1 MRSYI
6 APFWADSYIARA
18 LDRLYSVIMTFWKL
32 TRWLFAI
39 VWSGCLAATDGALA
53 PGGQPRPVSVVGTLL
68 DAGSGGRL
76 WLGLAAAALV
86 VAGVMVWWRRRAGG
100 TAGSIETD
108 SLFTEERHRQLFD
121 HTPVQ
126 ILVEDFTAIEE
137 LFSQLRAE
145 GVSNMITHLAA
156 HPDLPRE
163 WLNRVRLIDANRS
176 AVVAAGFTDRQEM
189 VARFPQHAA
198 APYLEVFRYQLGAV
212 WAGRRLFQEEF
223 HYRDAG
229 GHERACLMQCRAE
242 ERENQLDFSRVVL
255 VLMDITTAKRTAS
268 AQMENQ
274 DLVRQILARADIL
287 LWWAQVRRENGRLE
301 WKINVPTQLSET
313 PLLQL
318 ATARDRGGLWE
329 SSQVP
334 DYDEITARAVRAIL
348 NGSPSYQNEFC
359 VFSATGTPHWVNEN
373 VAISRLGPDEWSLVG
388 VVMDVTAQHEAE
400 EERRKSQA
408 QLRQIL
414 TRTDC
419 MVWQARVTESS
430 GEFAWEF
437 EIPPSGLEKRI
448 FGGDTSVVHKGVSGI
463 KARSLYGNFLVA
475 EQTEMDACGLGALRS
490 GAPGYEQEFS
500 LIKGDQKL
508 WLHERVSVTAIKPGQ
523 WDLVG
528 ITIDVTAQ
536 HEAEEARRKS
546 QEQLRQILTRA
557 DCLLWHA
564 SVRRAG
570 AALQWQDFTMPSS
583 VLCDHLFG
591 SNLPATGTGL
601 WYAADTPDLEEMN
614 RRSTQAILTG
624 APGFEQEFQ
633 VLRPTGTLW
642 LHEQV
647 SITPVGPDQ
656 WDLVG
661 VLMDV
666 TAQHKAEE
674 ARKRIEEQL
683 QQILERVDCV
693 LWHARARDVNGR
705 LEWAFELPQSNLRR
719 QIFGNKAISGEKE
732 LYDNLT
738 VPELPEMCRRSE
750 AAFRNGERGYE
761 QEFRVVKPDRTYW
774 LHERVSIT
782 PQGAG
787 QWLLFGVMLD
797 VSALKEAEAA
807 RRASEAQ
814 LGTLLNSANCLLWQA
829 QVMENSAGRMDWNLY
844 IPQSSLYREL
854 FRGDPA
860 ERGSRMWSKLNLESS
875 ELSVPELPEMNARAT
890 AAIRDGL
897 PGYEQEFRAQR
908 EGRNY
913 DLREQV
919 SITPVAPGRWS
930 LVGVITDVTAARQA
944 EEARRASE
952 ARLQQILDRAD
963 CMLWQAHVTEVDG
976 KMSWR
981 FDVPA
986 SGLQR
991 RIFGCEGLSGSPV
1004 LYENDNFKVPELSE
1018 MYVLGATALQS
1029 GAPGYEQEFR
1039 IVKPDHTYWL
1049 HERGTI
1055 TPEGPGRWLVFGLV
1069 IDLSALKEAEQVIR
1083 ASEARYRDLFEGAV
1097 EGVFQST
1104 PEGRFVSVNPSLARI
1119 FGCATPADFLALT
1132 ENGAK
1137 SLYVSAGR
1145 REEFFFELGERDSV
1159 TDFQSEVRCRDGSVK
1174 WISENVRAVRNAGGR
1189 LLHLQGFLTD
1199 VTERRKAMM
1208 TIQESESRYRAL
1220 FEKIP
1225 VAIFELDLS
1234 GLGRILQRWH
1244 ADGVRDLTAHL
1255 ADHPGEFVALAAGVE
1270 VAAVNETAVRLT
1282 KAESKAHLQGEI
1294 AQLFNT
1300 QGFGVLQ
1307 RWLESIW
1314 QGHNDGE
1321 AEAELGDFVGGCHHT
1336 YLRWWMPRQAEWLRL
1351 EHAVVA
1357 LVDLTELNR
1366 AEAALAAEKER
1377 LTVTLRAMAE
1387 GVVTTDTRGIIQ
1399 FMNRAAEEL
1408 TQCDAAKA
1416 IGRPIAEICV
1426 LRGPRSEDAFVLP
1439 LTQVLEERALVDLP
1453 PETWLVGRNGATCL
1467 VEGCCA
1473 PVHDA
1478 ESEVVGAVLVIRDIT
1493 VRQRFEQELER
1504 ASRLESIGILAGGIA
1519 HDFNNILTAVMGNIT
1534 LALLDAGGLATVER
1548 YLQEAERATLRAR
1561 DLTQQLLT
1569 FAKGGDPVRSA
1580 VRLPEIIREV
1590 AEFALHGSRVKC
1602 EFDLPAGL
1610 WPANADQGQL
1620 GQVVQNLVIN
1630 AVQAMPEGGSIW
1642 ISAANETVGLDT
1654 KRPFHPGDYVHIS
1667 VADSGT
1673 GVKPEHLVRIFD
1685 PYFTTKQHGSG
1696 LGLTT
1701 VYSIIRKHQGHIEVE
1716 SELGRGT
1723 TFHFW
1728 LPALREKEPER
1739 VEVSGEAVAPM
1750 KERVLFMDDEEP
1762 IVAMASLLLRRLGL
1776 EVELARDGAEAVRKF
1791 AEAHAAGRSFDLVVM
1806 DLTVPGG
1813 IGGREA
1819 IEQLRQIDPNVRA
1832 IVSSGYSSDPVL
1844 ANHRAYGFCGM
1855 VAKPYKVEDLA
1866 RVLRAALRQS
1876 RPPFF
1881 NVPPPPPAAS

>member
-1 MRSYI
+1 
-6 APFWADSYIARA
+6 
-18 LDRLYSVIMTFWKL
+18 MTFWKL

-39 VWSGCLAATDGALA
+39 VWSGCLAATDGEPAS
-53 PGGQPRPVSVVGTLL
+53 GGQPRPVWVVGTLL

-86 VAGVMVWWRRRAGG
+86 AAGVMVWWRRRAGG
-100 TAGSIETD
+100 TAGSIGKD

-126 ILVEDFTAIEE
+126 ILVEDLTAIEE

-145 GVSNMITHLAA
+145 GVSNMIAHLAA

-163 WLNRVRLIDANRS
+163 WLNRVRLIDANRP
-176 AVVAAGFTDRQEM
+176 AVVAAGFTNRQEM

-198 APYLEVFRYQLGAV
+198 APYLEVFRYQLESL

-229 GHERACLMQCRAE
+229 GHERAGLMQCRAE
-242 ERENQLDFSRVVL
+242 ERENQPDLSRVVL

-287 LWWAQVRRENGRLE
+287 LWWAQVRRENGQMR
-301 WKINVPTQLSET
+301 WKINVPPQVSET

-318 ATARDRGGLWE
+318 ATARDRGGLWDAAL
-329 SSQVP
+329 VP
-334 DYDEITARAVRAIL
+334 EYDVIAARAVQAIL
-348 NGSPSYQNEFC
+348 SGSPSYQNEFC
-359 VFSATGTPHWVNEN
+359 VFSAAGATHWVNEN
-373 VAISRLGPDEWSLVG
+373 VGISRLGPDEWSLVG
-388 VVMDVTAQHEAE
+388 LVMDVTALHQAE
-400 EERRKSQA
+400 EERRKNQA
-408 QLRQIL
+408 QLKQIL
-414 TRTDC
+414 TRADC
-419 MVWQARVTESS
+419 MVWQSRVTESS

-437 EIPPSGLEKRI
+437 EIPHSGLEKRI

-463 KARSLYGNFLVA
+463 KARSLYGNFIVA
-475 EQTEMDACGLGALRS
+475 EQTEMDARALGALRN

-508 WLHERVSVTAIKPGQ
+508 WLHERVSVTSLRPGQ

-528 ITIDVTAQ
+528 ITVDVTPQ
-536 HEAEEARRKS
+536 HQAEEARRMS
-546 QEQLRQILTRA
+546 QAQLQQILTRA

-564 SVRRAG
+564 SVRREGAG
-570 AALQWQDFTMPSS
+570 LQWRDFAMPSS
-583 VLCDHLFG
+583 VLCDRLFG
-591 SNLPATGTGL
+591 ANPPATGTGL
-601 WYAADTPDLEEMN
+601 WYDTDIRDLAEMN

-624 APGFEQEFQ
+624 APSYEQEFP
-633 VLRPTGTLW
+633 VVRPTQTLW

-647 SITPVGPDQ
+647 SITPVGADQ

-666 TAQHKAEE
+666 TA
-674 ARKRIEEQL
+674 R
-683 QQILERVDCV
+683 
-693 LWHARARDVNGR
+693 
-705 LEWAFELPQSNLRR
+705 
-719 QIFGNKAISGEKE
+719 
-732 LYDNLT
+732 
-738 VPELPEMCRRSE
+738 
-750 AAFRNGERGYE
+750 
-761 QEFRVVKPDRTYW
+761 
-774 LHERVSIT
+774 HE
-782 PQGAG
+782 
-787 QWLLFGVMLD
+787 
-797 VSALKEAEAA
+797 
-807 RRASEAQ
+807 
-814 LGTLLNSANCLLWQA
+814 
-829 QVMENSAGRMDWNLY
+829 
-844 IPQSSLYREL
+844 
-854 FRGDPA
+854 
-860 ERGSRMWSKLNLESS
+860 
-875 ELSVPELPEMNARAT
+875 
-890 AAIRDGL
+890 
-897 PGYEQEFRAQR
+897 
-908 EGRNY
+908 
-913 DLREQV
+913 
-919 SITPVAPGRWS
+919 
-930 LVGVITDVTAARQA
+930 A

-1004 LYENDNFKVPELSE
+1004 LYENENFKVPELSE
-1018 MYVLGATALQS
+1018 MHVLGATALRS
-1029 GAPGYEQEFR
+1029 GAPGYEHEFR

-1049 HERGTI
+1049 RERGTI

-1104 PEGRFVSVNPSLARI
+1104 PEGRFISVNPSLARI
-1119 FGCATPADFLALT
+1119 FGCATPADFLAWT

-1137 SLYVSAGR
+1137 SLYVSASR

-1159 TDFQSEVRCRDGSVK
+1159 TDFQSEVRCRDGGVK
-1174 WISENVRAVRNAGGR
+1174 WISENVRAVRSAGGR

-1255 ADHPGEFVALAAGVE
+1255 ADHPGEFAALAAGVE

-1416 IGRPIAEICV
+1416 IGRPIAEICL
-1426 LRGPRSEDAFVLP
+1426 LRGPRAEDTFVLP
-1439 LTQVLEERALVDLP
+1439 LTQVLEDRALVDLP

-1478 ESEVVGAVLVIRDIT
+1478 ESQVVGTVLVIRDIT

-1519 HDFNNILTAVMGNIT
+1519 HDFNNILTAIMGNIT

-1580 VRLPEIIREV
+1580 VLLPEIIREV

-1630 AVQAMPEGGSIW
+1630 AVQAMPEGGSIR
-1642 ISAANETVGLDT
+1642 ISAVNETVGLET

-1716 SELGRGT
+1716 SELGHGT

-1728 LPALREKEPER
+1728 LPALREEEPER
-1739 VEVSGEAVAPM
+1739 EEVPGEAVAPL
-1750 KERVLFMDDEEP
+1750 KGRVLFMDDEEP
-1762 IVAMASLLLRRLGL
+1762 IVAMASLLLRRMGM
-1776 EVELARDGAEAVRKF
+1776 EVELARDGAEAVQKF
-1791 AEAHAAGRSFDLVVM
+1791 SEAHTAGRPFDLVVM

-1855 VAKPYKVEDLA
+1855 VAKPYKVEDFA

-1876 RPPFF
+1876 RSPFF
-1881 NVPPPPPAAS
+1881 NVTPPPPAAR